1 MQGRGLCRLNLLNLI
16 ILENDSITLSLRVIL
31 HCLQTN
37 HFSFSFFFRQVS
49 SARITKFAKGNNAEE
64 NTIER
69 DYEFKEEI
77 ENEVNHEEAIDILK
91 LNFKLKT
98 KDFKEEIQIK
108 QKSKDMK
115 TSSLDKPL
123 VY

>member
-1 MQGRGLCRLNLLNLI
+1 M
-16 ILENDSITLSLRVIL
+16 
-31 HCLQTN
+31 
-37 HFSFSFFFRQVS
+37 S

-98 KDFKEEIQIK
+98 KDVKEEIQIK